1 MGEERLLFPSNG
13 HPEQRPAVVEADL
26 GIRAEL
32 EQQLHDVGVA
42 VAQDRAGKRPAVA
55 AVVDEVGARAALQQ
69 ELGRVPAIAESGSF
83 ERRRCKIRV
92 PEVEVEA
99 AFLSLWRRN

>member
-1 MGEERLLFPSNG
+1 
-13 HPEQRPAVVEADL
+13 
-26 GIRAEL
+26 
-32 EQQLHDVGVA
+32 
-42 VAQDRAGKRPAVA
+42 
-55 AVVDEVGARAALQQ
+55 VDEVGARAALQQ